1 MADNIVGGLFG
12 MTPESLQAQRN
23 AQLEQQASN
32 FVNNYGDQGAMFG
45 YKLGATL
52 GRGIGGMLGA
62 QDPEMMRI
70 KQRQQMLQGLDMND
84 PDSLLRAAQ
93 DANQRGDTP
102 AAQELY
108 GKAQQVAQARATLSK
123 TQAQASQEQFTLG
136 RQQRLEA
143 ALAALPSSATDQD
156 KMDII
161 TRFGGA
167 DKLLTVLQGKQNIEQ
182 QIEARKEAAA
192 QAIEARKDTALQAHL
207 NHLES
212 LRQQGAN
219 QAQINAA
226 NIQGRRDLAELTAS
240 LKPPSPAVLK
250 AQADADARATGQEGL
265 QDTIETAKTLI
276 SDLSK
281 AEGMTGTSRSSLAN
295 LFTSLTT
302 TGVGQAAGRF
312 VGTATQSKRDELA
325 SVRLQLLNAIKQSTG
340 MSSQQLNSNVELK
353 TWLDSL
359 GSAGMTKETNEAI
372 LNNIENS
379 YLKKKPTVAPA
390 GEWGIVKKSQ

>member
-62 QDPEMMRI
+62 QDPEMQRVQ
-70 KQRQQMLQGLDMND
+70 QRQQMMQGIDMND
-84 PDSLLRAAQ
+84 PQSLLKAAQ
-93 DANQRGDTP
+93 AANAAGDTQ
-102 AAQELY
+102 AAQALY
-108 GKAQQVAQARATLSK
+108 GEYQKAAQAGATLRK
-123 TQAQASQEQFTLG
+123 TEAQAAQEQFTLG

-143 ALAALPSSATDQD
+143 ALAALPPGATDQD

-167 DKLLTVLQGKQNIEQ
+167 DKLLTVIQGKQNLAEQ
-182 QIEARKEAAA
+182 IAARKEAAD
-192 QAIEARKDTALQAHL
+192 QAIQARKDTALQAHL
-207 NHLES
+207 DRMEA
-212 LRQQGAN
+212 LRQQGAT
-219 QAQINAA
+219 QFQINAA
-226 NIQGRRDLAELTAS
+226 NIQGRRDIAELTAS

-250 AQADADARATGQEGL
+250 AQADADARVAGQEGL
-265 QDTIETAKTLI
+265 QDTVETARTLI

-281 AEGMTGTSRSSLAN
+281 SEGMTGTSRSSLAN

-302 TGVGQAAGRF
+302 TGVGQAAGRM

-379 YLKKKPTVAPA
+379 YLKKKPSMAPA

>member
-12 MTPESLQAQRN
+12 IMPEDIAAQRMAALDQQAQAFGRMS
-23 AQLEQQASN
+23 SN
-32 FVNNYGDQGAMFG
+32 EAYKTLG
-45 YKLGATL
+45 YKAGNLLGQGL
-52 GRGIGGMLGA
+52 FGVN
-62 QDPEMMRI
+62 DPQMERAR
-70 KQRQQMLQGLDMND
+70 QRQQMMQGIDMAD
-84 PDSLLRAAQ
+84 PQSLLKAAQ
-93 DANQRGDTP
+93 AANAAGDAQ
-102 AAQELY
+102 AAQALY
-108 GKAQQVAQARATLSK
+108 GEYQKAAQAGATLAK
-123 TQAQASQEQFTLG
+123 TQAQAAQEQFTLDK
-136 RQQRLEA
+136 QQRLEA
-143 ALAALPSSATDQD
+143 ALAALPSNATDQD
-156 KMDII
+156 KLDII

-167 DKLLTVLQGKQNIEQ
+167 NNLLTVIQGKQNLAEQ
-182 QIEARKEAAA
+182 IAARKETAD
-192 QAIEARKDTALQAHL
+192 QAIQARKDAALQAHL
-207 NHLES
+207 DRMEA

-219 QAQINAA
+219 QFQINAA
-226 NIQGRRDLAELTAS
+226 NIQGRRDLAELAAS

-250 AQADADARATGQEGL
+250 AQADADARVAGQEGL
-265 QDTIETAKTLI
+265 QDTVETARTLI

-281 AEGMTGTSRSSLAN
+281 SEGMTGTSRSSLAN

-302 TGVGQAAGRF
+302 TGVGQAAGRM

-379 YLKKKPTVAPA
+379 YLKKKPIGTTLSDTDLLN
-390 GEWGIVKKSQ
+390 KYK